1 MLISPI
7 SCSAQN
13 SIFVLHTSSI
23 SAAIM
28 KGGHDDD
35 AGDYEDDDP
44 CTVIALTTAWADW
57 LSLSE

>member
-13 SIFVLHTSSI
+13 SILVLHTSS
-23 SAAIM
+23 M
-28 KGGHDDD
+28 KGGHDED

>member
-1 MLISPI
+1 
-7 SCSAQN
+7 
-13 SIFVLHTSSI
+13 
-23 SAAIM
+23 M
-28 KGGHDDD
+28 KGGHDED